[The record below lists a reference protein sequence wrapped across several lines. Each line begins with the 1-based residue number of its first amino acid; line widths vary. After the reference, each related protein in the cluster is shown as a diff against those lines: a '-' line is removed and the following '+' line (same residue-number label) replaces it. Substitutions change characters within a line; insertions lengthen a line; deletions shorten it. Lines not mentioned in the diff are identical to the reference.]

1 MGDLNMNKAVRID
14 LADAADAIEH
24 LLELLPKMS
33 LQDKIDTC
41 ARLRGAT
48 KVIDQIDKAVKDEI
62 KAMLNEQDGSLL
74 GRLYKAVLKYSEITR
89 LNQAT
94 LKVERPKIYEQYCDT
109 TMQARVTF
117 EPR

>member
-1 MGDLNMNKAVRID
+1 MNKAVRID

-33 LQDKIDTC
+33 PQDKVDTC
-41 ARLRGAT
+41 ARLRGAA
-48 KVIDQIDKAVKDEI
+48 KSIDAIDKAVKDEI
-62 KAMLNEQDGSLL
+62 KASLGNKDGTLL
-74 GRLYKAVLKYSEITR
+74 GRLYKAILKYHTVTR

-94 LKVERPKIYEQYCDT
+94 LKLERPKIFEQYCDAKEE
-109 TMQARVTF
+109 ARVTF

>member
-1 MGDLNMNKAVRID
+1 MNKEVRLD
-14 LADAADAIEH
+14 LADAADAVEH
-24 LLELLPKMS
+24 LLELVPKMT

-41 ARLRGAT
+41 ARLRGAA
-48 KVIDQIDKAVKDEI
+48 KIIDQIDKLVKDEI
-62 KAMLNEQDGSLL
+62 KAKLHEQDGSLL
-74 GRLYKAVLKYSEITR
+74 GRLYKAILKYNDVTR

-109 TMQARVTF
+109 KSEARITF

>member
-1 MGDLNMNKAVRID
+1 MNKQVRID
-14 LADAADAIEH
+14 LADAADAIEG
-24 LLELLPKMS
+24 LLAQLPKMT

-48 KVIDQIDKAVKDEI
+48 KAIDQIDKAVKDEI
-62 KAMLNEQDGSLL
+62 KENLHEQDGSLL
-74 GRLYKAVLKYSEITR
+74 GRLYKAILKYGEVTR

-94 LKVERPKIYEQYCDT
+94 LKAERPKIFEQYCDT
-109 TMQARVTF
+109 TMQARITF